1 MKFFYLV
8 KAEEYETMKKSCDSK
23 IGEEDLEK
31 NNKKQIISSE
41 HIPDEVKINLLSQ
54 KKDKFEEEANNIEK
68 KEEESVSDM
77 DIVSIV
83 NTLPEKYREN
93 AKSLLLHLLNHI
105 KISKYGFVKH
115 EKFAHSLRIEDLLRS
130 ILVNRAKI
138 NNGVEEFIGLVPID
152 EKYILNQKLI
162 TGGSGRVWEL
172 F

>member
-1 MKFFYLV
+1 M
-8 KAEEYETMKKSCDSK
+8 
-23 IGEEDLEK
+23 
-31 NNKKQIISSE
+31 
-41 HIPDEVKINLLSQ
+41 SQ